1 MNINDIENFRLD
13 YAVKFH
19 DELNPVLFDGDRL
32 DPEVKEG
39 LIEIAHDFISFMGID
54 SLAVYDIVICGSN
67 AAYSYTP
74 HSDLDLH
81 ILVNMNAIDND
92 EVYLE
97 LFNSKKN
104 LYNMKH
110 DITAHGI
117 DVELYIQDAEE
128 PIKTLGEYSVLR
140 DKWIKFPG
148 KKSATINH
156 RDVALKYKKLVEVS
170 LLAIKTNDLE
180 LLDSLL
186 ETIRK
191 YRKSGLDKN
200 GEFSTENLAYK
211 ALRNHGIVD
220 KLYKHRDWLKSKE
233 LSIDEQINECSGYI
247 PTEAERYDPRFRM
260 ALSVDVGPQTLKKS
274 AQQLGST
281 IARDGRPP
289 LLRSSGKW

>member
-1 MNINDIENFRLD
+1 MNINDIENFSLD

-19 DELNPVLFDGDRL
+19 DELNQYLFDGDHMN
-32 DPEVKEG
+32 PEVREQ
-39 LIEIAHDFISFMGID
+39 LIIIAQDFIDFMGITD
-54 SLAVYDIVICGSN
+54 LDVSDVVICGSN
-67 AAYSYTP
+67 AAYTYTL
-74 HSDLDLH
+74 HSDIDLH
-81 ILVNMNAIDND
+81 ILVDMTKISND
-92 EVYLE
+92 DVYLE

-110 DITAHGI
+110 DITIHGF
-117 DVELYIQDAEE
+117 DVELYIQDSQQQVQS
-128 PIKTLGEYSVLR
+128 LGEYSILN

-148 KKSATINH
+148 KKSATIKH
-156 RDVALKYKKLVEVS
+156 RDVEAKYRKLVEVS

-186 ETIRK
+186 ETIKK
-191 YRKSGLDKN
+191 YRKAGLDAN

-211 ALRNHGIVD
+211 ALRSRGIVD
-220 KLYKHRDWLKSKE
+220 QLYKHRDWLRSKE

-289 LLRSSGKW
+289 LLRSSGK